1 MHRSILA
8 SAACTAWI
16 LSGPA
21 YAQPGKGGGKPTTS
35 PSSTHVKSSPTK
47 PTNTG
52 ATTHGKSG
60 ASTQTTHGKSASH
73 GPATKPTG
81 SGTVTHGKSGEAHGG
96 STKHA
101 DTSSTTTK
109 KSSTTTASTSTTS
122 NTGTGST
129 TTLTPV
135 QQKLVKNTN
144 LADKLRTRLPG
155 VDLLTAADGFKN
167 LGQFVAA
174 VNVSANHP
182 GVEFME
188 LKTRMVDQGMSLGQ
202 ALQDVKKTANVTAE
216 VTKAQTEADAMIK
229 ASTTPTTTT
238 TTPTTTSS
246 KKTKT
251 KSTGDK

>member
-8 SAACTAWI
+8 IAACAALI
-16 LSGPA
+16 FSGSA
-21 YAQPGKGGGKPTTS
+21 YAQHGKGGGKPTTS

-52 ATTHGKSG
+52 ATTHGKS
-60 ASTQTTHGKSASH
+60 AATQTTHGKSASH
-73 GPATKPTG
+73 GPATKPTS
-81 SGTVTHGKSGEAHGG
+81 SGTVTHGKSGETHGG

-109 KSSTTTASTSTTS
+109 KSSTTSSTSTTS
-122 NTGTGST
+122 KTGTAST

-182 GVEFME
+182 GVEFMD

-202 ALQDVKKTANVTAE
+202 ALQDVKKTANVSAE
-216 VTKAQTEADAMIK
+216 VKKAEVEADAMIK
-229 ASTTPTTTT
+229 SSTTS
-238 TTPTTTSS
+238 TTTSTTTS
-246 KKTKT
+246 PTSTKKTKT

>member
-1 MHRSILA
+1 MHRSIIA
-8 SAACTAWI
+8 IAACTALI
-16 LSGPA
+16 MSGPA
-21 YAQPGKGGGKPTTS
+21 YAQGKGGGKPTT
-35 PSSTHVKSSPTK
+35 K

-52 ATTHGKSG
+52 TATHGKSS
-60 ASTQTTHGKSASH
+60 ATTQTTHGNSASH

-81 SGTVTHGKSGEAHGG
+81 SGTVTHGKSGETHGG

-101 DTSSTTTK
+101 DTSSTSTK
-109 KSSTTTASTSTTS
+109 KSSTTTTTTA
-122 NTGTGST
+122 TGTGST

-144 LADKLRTRLPG
+144 LADKLRTRLPDG
-155 VDLLTAADGFKN
+155 TNLMTAAEGFKN

-182 GVEFME
+182 GVKFTD

-216 VTKAQTEADAMIK
+216 VTKAEAEADAMIK
-229 ASTTPTTTT
+229 SSTTSTTSTT
-238 TTPTTTSS
+238 TTPTST

>member
-8 SAACTAWI
+8 IAAGTALI
-16 LSGPA
+16 IGGPA
-21 YAQPGKGGGKPTTS
+21 YAQHGKGGGKPTTS

-52 ATTHGKSG
+52 ATTHGKSS
-60 ASTQTTHGKSASH
+60 ATTQTTHGKSASH
-73 GPATKPTG
+73 GPATKPT
-81 SGTVTHGKSGEAHGG
+81 STGTVTHGKSGETHGG

-101 DTSSTTTK
+101 DTSSTATK
-109 KSSTTTASTSTTS
+109 KSSTTASSTSTTS
-122 NTGTGST
+122 KTGTAST

-182 GVEFME
+182 GVEFTE
-188 LKTRMVDQGMSLGQ
+188 LKTRMVDQHMSLGQ

-229 ASTTPTTTT
+229 ASTTTNTTTTTTT
-238 TTPTTTSS
+238 TTPS

-251 KSTGDK
+251 KSTGDR